1 MCYGYFGMQLCY
13 FGISIQ
19 KVEPTPG
26 DDFTPTLP
34 PMRKALVRQIDNP
47 NPMPGTKVSIL

>member
-1 MCYGYFGMQLCY
+1 MCYGYFGMQLYY

-19 KVEPTPG
+19 KVEPAPR

-34 PMRKALVRQIDNP
+34 PMRKALVRHIDNP
-47 NPMPGTKVSIL
+47 KPMPGTKVSIL